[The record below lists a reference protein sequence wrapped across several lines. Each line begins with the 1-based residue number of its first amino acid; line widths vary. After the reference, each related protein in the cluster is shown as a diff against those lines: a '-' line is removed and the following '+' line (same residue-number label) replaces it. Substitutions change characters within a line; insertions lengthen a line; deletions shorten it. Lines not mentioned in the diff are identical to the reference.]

1 VGLESWHGSG
11 VSPQHSLI
19 AGQKD
24 SPDMLTQLQRPTDD
38 LRSQIDYIYGRCNS
52 LIGNQ
57 RITQIHDNKREI
69 TMKTIKS
76 VNVGSFALYGAVLAA
91 LWAFVLGVYYWLLGW
106 LFGAQSWYI
115 DMNLGNWTVYTMT
128 TFGLIFLKAFI
139 AGAGGALAGAITG
152 WIYNIV
158 AGMMGGLKLNL
169 E

>member
-1 VGLESWHGSG
+1 
-11 VSPQHSLI
+11 
-19 AGQKD
+19 
-24 SPDMLTQLQRPTDD
+24 
-38 LRSQIDYIYGRCNS
+38 
-52 LIGNQ
+52 
-57 RITQIHDNKREI
+57 
-69 TMKTIKS
+69 MKTIKS

-91 LWAFVLGVYYWLLGW
+91 LWALVLGIYYWLLGW

-139 AGAGGALAGAITG
+139 VGAGGALAGAVIA

-158 AGMMGGLKLNL
+158 AGMMGGLKVNL